1 MPGIYRAPGRQ
12 RNTWP
17 GSIKDSLGLS
27 LSPGIYRALD
37 LILFVERWWIW
48 PCHGGCCDVCTI
60 SSREELCVY
69 MFSFILSLCLHC
81 VLHLFMF
88 CHTSVCVYITELVPS
103 FFPSFP
109 LFLSTSIYI
118 YHASPPN
125 LTFPTS
131 LREVYALFTQAPLI
145 NKTSHTNGLS
155 NLKLP
160 RISPQVPASQRY
172 RRSGRSSDVIVVR
185 PWGRQ
190 TKGSVENVC
199 WFL

>member
-1 MPGIYRAPGRQ
+1 MYAQYLLER
-12 RNTWP
+12 
-17 GSIKDSLGLS
+17 SFVCMCFLS
-27 LSPGIYRALD
+27 
-37 LILFVERWWIW
+37 F
-48 PCHGGCCDVCTI
+48 
-60 SSREELCVY
+60 
-69 MFSFILSLCLHC
+69 FHC
-81 VLHLFMF
+81 VCIVFYIFLCFAIRL
-88 CHTSVCVYITELVPS
+88 CVYITELVPLS
-103 FFPSFP
+103 FLPSFP

-172 RRSGRSSDVIVVR
+172 RRSGRSSDVIVVC
-185 PWGRQ
+185 P
-190 TKGSVENVC
+190 
-199 WFL
+199 